1 MTELKILINGTA
13 AVIGWIIGAYIGGLN
28 GLLIAMLGCMTVDYV
43 TGVLAAV
50 RAHTVSSNVGFWG
63 LIRKGCMLLV
73 VGLGNLLD
81 VHVLD
86 GSGMARN
93 ACCLFYI
100 SNEGISILENMI
112 NLGVKVPNK
121 LKKILAELQ
130 EEEDDEEPMD

>member
-1 MTELKILINGTA
+1 MSEVRFSFNSMLAL
-13 AVIGWIIGAYIGGLN
+13 IGWILGAYIGGIN
-28 GLLIAMLGCMTVDYV
+28 GLLVAMICFMAVDYI

-50 RAHTVSSNVGFWG
+50 RAHTVSSNTGFWG

-130 EEEDDEEPMD
+130 EEEDEEPLD